1 MNVDLY
7 EALKLV
13 APGTE
18 LRAGLDN
25 IISARTGALIVVG
38 NTKEVLDIVHGGF
51 NINCEYNP
59 SYIYELAK
67 MDGAIIISGDCKK
80 ILYANAQLLPCQ
92 HIVSKE
98 TGTRHKTAER
108 VAKQTNVLVIS
119 ISKRR
124 QVITLYKSNYKYIL
138 KDINEILNKTNQAVQ
153 TLEKY
158 KNTLDQAMNN
168 LTTLEF
174 ENSVTIY
181 DVTKTIQKIE
191 MVWRIGSEINM
202 YISELGTE
210 GRLFNMQVVEL
221 MEEVGS
227 DRVNLVKDYVNNGC
241 KDYIFVCNQIG
252 KLDSEELLN
261 LNQIANILG
270 YGKDLNIL
278 DKVVES
284 KGYRILSKIP
294 RIPSN
299 VLENVIITF
308 ESLQNIIAASPF
320 QLDSVEGIGEVRA
333 TNISEGLK
341 RYQEQFVF
349 DRNVIQKAKRTP

>member
-299 VLENVIITF
+299 ILENVIITF